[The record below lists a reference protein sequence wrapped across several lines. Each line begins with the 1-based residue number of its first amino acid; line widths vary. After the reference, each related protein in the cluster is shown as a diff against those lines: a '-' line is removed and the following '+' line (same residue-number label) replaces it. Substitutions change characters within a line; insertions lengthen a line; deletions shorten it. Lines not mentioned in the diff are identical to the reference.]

1 MSSGPAPIS
10 QRTVRMVH
18 SDRWSSDPFQVQ
30 SSFAVISWWRDR
42 EQFQSAICGLGWYFT
57 GTLVFVEFTSRTK
70 TGIPSKSRYCEGS
83 LSVHPGA
90 IGNMPF
96 GELRIIAECCGKEAF
111 SCSLK
116 LPVESPEITLGT
128 FIERKSYGEISFDVT
143 VTLIIPR
150 EPVVQIP
157 TEPEIMEVITTSLGG
172 EFPIDKKFVLFTRR
186 SKQGGVSAPRAIF
199 TTSKILKGR
208 SKFFDKYMI
217 EDDIAD
223 IDADNSDFEA
233 DFEYPF
239 EDDSDLESDV
249 DPDDEVDVDAQEE
262 ENCAATGGYTSDAS
276 EMVVDTVS
284 VASTFAISPVS
295 ERLPSDS
302 DGELEMSSKSL
313 SNQAVLRAQSVHQ
326 EDDTDQGG
334 SRARRPRRLGSVF
347 FIKGIAYQ
355 TFRALIAWV
364 YTGKIAFKPLKSA
377 GSQVQSDDHAC
388 SPKSMYR
395 LASQAGLQ
403 DVKELA
409 FNNLRSQL
417 SQENIIR
424 EVFSTFS
431 RDYPEVLEMELTVLR
446 GLFGLP
452 RVRVEWESMID
463 VVFDGGV
470 PHGLSVIKRVTRIVN
485 SLNLG
490 KHGR

>member
-1 MSSGPAPIS
+1 MTPAPIS
-10 QRTVRMVH
+10 QRTVRTVH
-18 SDRWSSDPFQVQ
+18 PDRWSSDPFQVQ
-30 SSFAVISWWRDR
+30 SSFAVSSWWRDR

-57 GTLVFVEFTSRTK
+57 GSLELIEFTSRTK
-70 TGIPSKSRYCEGS
+70 TGKQSKSRYCEGS

-96 GELRIIAECCGKEAF
+96 GELRIIAECRSKEAF
-111 SCSLK
+111 FCSLK

-128 FIERKSYGEISFDVT
+128 FIEQKPYGELLFDVT

-150 EPVVQIP
+150 ESVVQIP

-172 EFPIDKKFVLFTRR
+172 EFPIDMKLVLFSRR
-186 SKQGGVSAPRAIF
+186 SKQGRASAPRAVF
-199 TTSKILKGR
+199 TTSKFLKGR
-208 SKFFDKYMI
+208 SKFFDKCI
-217 EDDIAD
+217 IAGIIAD
-223 IDADNSDFEA
+223 IDANSNGPEA

-249 DPDDEVDVDAQEE
+249 DPDGEVDVDAQEE
-262 ENCAATGGYTSDAS
+262 EHCAVTGGYTSDAS

-284 VASTFAISPVS
+284 IASMSAISPVS

-302 DGELEMSSKSL
+302 DGESETTSNSL
-313 SNQAVLRAQSVHQ
+313 SDQVVLRAQSVHQ
-326 EDDTDQGG
+326 EDGTDQGERG
-334 SRARRPRRLGSVF
+334 ARPRRLESVC
-347 FIKGIAYQ
+347 FIKGIAHQ

-364 YTGKIAFKPLKSA
+364 YTGKIAFKPLKST

-395 LASQAGLQ
+395 LASQQAGLQ
-403 DVKELA
+403 DVKKLA
-409 FNNLRSQL
+409 FDNLRSQL

-431 RDYPEVLEMELTVLR
+431 RDYPEVFEMELMVLR

-452 RVRVEWESMID
+452 QVRVEWESMID

-470 PHGLSVIKRVTRIVN
+470 PHGLSVIKRVSRMVN
-485 SLNLG
+485 SLNLSI
-490 KHGR
+490 HRR